1 MALTNAY
8 ATLAQVK
15 AALRI
20 TDAVDDALLE
30 ISINGASRQIDAYCE
45 RVFYSTVGTRVYT
58 PNDSFTVEID
68 DLSAITLLE
77 TNSRDSG
84 FDTTWT
90 ADDYQLEPLN
100 QLAGGMVQPA
110 TRIRAVKDLLFPVFD
125 DAQATVRVS
134 GTFGY
139 TSVPADV
146 QIACILLSE
155 RLFKRF
161 DSPGGVM
168 GFSDIGAIRVSRNDP
183 DVAAL
188 LDPYIRVKMA

>member
-1 MALTNAY
+1 MALTNPY
-8 ATLAQVK
+8 ASLAQVK

-20 TDAVDDALLE
+20 TDTVDDALLE

-45 RVFYSTVGTRVYT
+45 RVFYPTTGTRFYT
-58 PNDSFTVEID
+58 PQDSYTVEID
-68 DLSAITLLE
+68 DLSVLTKLE
-77 TNSRDSG
+77 TNSRGDG
-84 FDTTWT
+84 FDVEWKAT
-90 ADDYQLEPLN
+90 DYQLEPLN
-100 QLAGGMVQPA
+100 QLAGGMFQPF
-110 TRIRAVKDLLFPVFD
+110 TRIRAIDDFLFPVFD
-125 DAQATVRVS
+125 DKEATVKVT

-139 TSVPADV
+139 SAIPSDV
-146 QIACILLSE
+146 VMAAILLSE

-188 LDPYIRVKMA
+188 LDPYIRVRMA

>member
-1 MALTNAY
+1 MAITNGY

-45 RVFYSTVGTRVYT
+45 RVFYATTGTRLYT
-58 PNDSFTVEID
+58 PQSSFYVEID
-68 DLSAITLLE
+68 DLSTITKLE
-77 TNSRDSG
+77 TNSRGDG
-84 FDTTWT
+84 FDVTWAAT
-90 ADDYQLEPLN
+90 DYQLEPLN
-100 QLAGGMVQPA
+100 QLAGGMFQPA
-110 TRIRAVKDLLFPVFD
+110 TRIRAIKDFLFPVFD
-125 DAQATVRVS
+125 DAEATVRVT

-139 TSVPADV
+139 AAIPADV